1 MSEQAYKWKIT
12 FNTDIRKPAHEVIFS
27 RKSIKAN
34 HAPVFFSDILVAWL
48 SKAFWYA
55 SWKQT
60 KFQSTYKNKI
70 LRQTKVL
77 AQLEN

>member
-34 HAPVFFSDILVAWL
+34 HAPVFFSDIQLL
-48 SKAFWYA
+48 DCQKHFGMHLEN
-55 SWKQT
+55 KLNFNQHIKT
-60 KFQSTYKNKI
+60 KF
-70 LRQTKVL
+70 
-77 AQLEN
+77 